1 MCSGGLG
8 CYKGRKFTIEVD
20 QPVHPKYFK
29 ARTVS
34 YALHAKI
41 DEDLGRLKK
50 EGIICPITHS
60 PWDTAVVP
68 VLKPNGKIRFCG
80 DYKLTVNWVAK
91 LDTYPIPTLDDL
103 LSSFAGGK
111 IFYKLDMSQ
120 AFGQLCLDNES
131 KQYTVINTH
140 SSLFQYN
147 KLILLCRCT
156 SKPSPNVLYICLE
169 ENNILFSMCKD
180 FLNLLFLV

>member
-1 MCSGGLG
+1 MG

-68 VLKPNGKIRFCG
+68 VLKPNVKIRLCG
-80 DYKLTVNWVAK
+80 DYKLTVNGVAK
-91 LDTYPIPTLDDL
+91 HDTYPTLALDNLFSGLD
-103 LSSFAGGK
+103 GGK
-111 IFYKLDMSQ
+111 IFSKFDMSQ
-120 AFGQLCLDNES
+120 TYAQLCLDDKS

-140 SSLFQYN
+140 RDLFQ
-147 KLILLCRCT
+147 
-156 SKPSPNVLYICLE
+156 
-169 ENNILFSMCKD
+169 
-180 FLNLLFLV
+180 